1 MFKKDKNFLFN
12 ESIRFKIKKKQL
24 SNYNNFTFNNKFTKQ
39 NTLNNFSLGLKFLWI
54 SLRFWIISIITTI
67 LVLLTLIISKMIP
80 IYKISF
86 IFFILSS
93 FFYWLISGFTFFIKK
108 YQYRYFTSSIQRFW
122 KRTFA
127 LFWMLEFFLFFCFFY
142 LTLNASQEPFFMFD
156 NVQIFKT
163 HLFSWK
169 IFLTKIYPTLFCLLL
184 INFLIY
190 QLKYSNFS
198 KLSFLIIVITFLIF
212 YILWIEFYQ
221 FFHVVS
227 YYNSFQWKFDEEENY
242 WFLENELKRTRI
254 INHFLTIC
262 LVAKFWHVV
271 FSAYFWLFFILRGL
285 ELKKIRFPL
294 LAATFQNIFF
304 IYILSWLYMYP
315 WFKYFISKLFNTP
328 YYWFYVNNK
337 RLCAFL
343 FFNDFKVVIISIIN
357 EIYLTFKSIL
367 LLDFYHNSFFKK
379 DFLFNVINCTNDS
392 NSEIKNIIFKKIFF
406 KDLV

>member
-1 MFKKDKNFLFN
+1 
-12 ESIRFKIKKKQL
+12 
-24 SNYNNFTFNNKFTKQ
+24 
-39 NTLNNFSLGLKFLWI
+39 
-54 SLRFWIISIITTI
+54 
-67 LVLLTLIISKMIP
+67 MIP

-108 YQYRYFTSSIQRFW
+108 YQYRYFTSAIQRFW

-156 NVQIFKT
+156 NSQIFKT

-169 IFLTKIYPTLFCLLL
+169 MFLTKVYPTLFCLLL

-198 KLSFLIIVITFLIF
+198 KLSLIIILITFTIF
-212 YILWIEFYQ
+212 YILWVEFYQ
-221 FFHVVS
+221 FFHIVS
-227 YYNSFQWKFDEEENY
+227 YYNSFQWKFDEEENH

-262 LVAKFWHVV
+262 LIAKFWHVI
-271 FSAYFWLFFILRGL
+271 FSTYFWLFFILRGL
-285 ELKKIRFPL
+285 EIKKIRFPL
-294 LAATFQNIFF
+294 LAANLQNIFY

-315 WFKYFISKLFNTP
+315 WLKYFISKLFNAP

-337 RLCAFL
+337 RLFLFL
-343 FFNDFKVVIISIIN
+343 FFNDFKVIISSISN
-357 EIYLTFKSIL
+357 EVYLIFKLPTL
-367 LLDFYHNSFFKK
+367 LLEFYNNFSLKK
-379 DFLFNVINCTNDS
+379 DFFFNTLDNINDS
-392 NSEIKNIIFKKIFF
+392 SAEIKNIIFKKNFL
-406 KDLV
+406 KEAV